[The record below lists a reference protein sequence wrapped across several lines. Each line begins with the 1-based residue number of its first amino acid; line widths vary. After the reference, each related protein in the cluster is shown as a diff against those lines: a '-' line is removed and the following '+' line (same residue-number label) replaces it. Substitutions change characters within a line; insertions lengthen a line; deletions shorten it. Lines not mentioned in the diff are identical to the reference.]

1 MSDVKSAPHIE
12 STTLADGVTIRIN
25 DHVYIAP
32 EHLGEPYYVG
42 RIMEFCT
49 SHKSKGLQ
57 VRLAWFNR
65 PKDVINRN
73 LADRCLL
80 VATMH
85 SDINLVSSIR
95 GKCVV
100 THKHYIP
107 KDQLEDYRKK
117 ENHFYYNQ
125 LYDRYIQRVYDVVPC
140 EIVQNVPTDILE
152 ALKERYQFIIVE
164 QGKASDLTV
173 ARRICC
179 ICQEWCSST
188 ASVKCA
194 ACHKSYHMA
203 CLKPPLA
210 RKPPKGFAWQCALCT
225 RQEVL
230 ASSPSD
236 SDMSNQ
242 NDTNKNT
249 PKKRQIR
256 TTRSQLPKSQAQPQQ
271 QIITS
276 TSLTSTI
283 KPKASHSKKMS
294 SQKIRMTNMWPF
306 RYFGVNTNM
315 GDILDVDD
323 RIYPRAKSRIGPKYQ
338 ANVLDWPTITNSTL
352 SPVSE
357 TNSLSSNKNNES
369 KKNEKKGKSQRSSS
383 KRSIEVNPST
393 TSLVDECRSPEQFI
407 VTSVR
412 GTEDTVTCIYRPD
425 ILSDEQ
431 LDDYMNQV
439 KKLNNVSL
447 ASHSSDLM
455 DRALQ
460 ELEQSQYHTDIA
472 FEKMARLDQDDFNYI
487 TDWSKQ
493 EIYAFE
499 QSIREHGHDLNYAK
513 KSI

>member
-1 MSDVKSAPHIE
+1 MVNIYKKGTGYDYLSCH
-12 STTLADGVTIRIN
+12 L

-179 ICQEWCSST
+179 ICQEWCS
-188 ASVKCA
+188 
-194 ACHKSYHMA
+194 
-203 CLKPPLA
+203 
-210 RKPPKGFAWQCALCT
+210 
-225 RQEVL
+225 
-230 ASSPSD
+230 
-236 SDMSNQ
+236 
-242 NDTNKNT
+242 
-249 PKKRQIR
+249 
-256 TTRSQLPKSQAQPQQ
+256 
-271 QIITS
+271 
-276 TSLTSTI
+276 
-283 KPKASHSKKMS
+283 
-294 SQKIRMTNMWPF
+294 
-306 RYFGVNTNM
+306 RY
-315 GDILDVDD
+315 
-323 RIYPRAKSRIGPKYQ
+323 
-338 ANVLDWPTITNSTL
+338 
-352 SPVSE
+352 
-357 TNSLSSNKNNES
+357 
-369 KKNEKKGKSQRSSS
+369 
-383 KRSIEVNPST
+383 
-393 TSLVDECRSPEQFI
+393 
-407 VTSVR
+407 TSVF
-412 GTEDTVTCIYRPD
+412 IFFFLYAY
-425 ILSDEQ
+425 ILF
-431 LDDYMNQV
+431 YV
-439 KKLNNVSL
+439 
-447 ASHSSDLM
+447 
-455 DRALQ
+455 AL
-460 ELEQSQYHTDIA
+460 L
-472 FEKMARLDQDDFNYI
+472 L
-487 TDWSKQ
+487 
-493 EIYAFE
+493 
-499 QSIREHGHDLNYAK
+499 
-513 KSI
+513 